1 MERVVVITGGSSGIG
16 KAIAERFAATGNTVY
31 ELSRSGKSTP
41 YIRHIT
47 CDLTDSAQIKAAF
60 AELAQSCRRIDILIN
75 NAGMGVS
82 GATEF
87 IAEDEAR
94 CLMDIDFFAAWL
106 CAKEALPLLR
116 KSKSAKI
123 INISSVAAVFAI
135 PFQSFYS
142 AAKAAINA
150 LSSALALELRPFGIQ
165 VTAFMPGD
173 IKSGFTA
180 ARVKNEAGSELY
192 GQAIADSVAIMER
205 DESKGM
211 EPYRIADA
219 VYNLCTRAKLKPLYT
234 CGLKYKFFLFL
245 GKILPCSLI
254 QLILRMMYCPH
265 KKQPHKKQP
274 PTTAED
280 NTPQQ

>member
-1 MERVVVITGGSSGIG
+1 MERIVVITGGSSGIG
-16 KAIAERFAATGNTVY
+16 KAIAERFAATGNIVY

-41 YIRHIT
+41 HIHHIT
-47 CDLTDSAQIKAAF
+47 CDLTDSAQIKEAF
-60 AELAQSCRRIDILIN
+60 AELARSVRRIDILIN

-82 GATEF
+82 GATEC
-87 IAEDEAR
+87 ISEEEAR
-94 CLMDIDFFAAWL
+94 QLMDVDFFAAWL

-116 KSKSAKI
+116 KSKAAKI

-150 LSSALALELRPFGIQ
+150 LSSALALELKPFGIQ

-180 ARVKNEAGSELY
+180 ARIKNDAGAELY
-192 GQAIADSVAIMER
+192 GEAIDISVAIMER
-205 DESKGM
+205 DESQGM
-211 EPYRIADA
+211 TPQRIADA
-219 VYNLCTRAKLKPLYT
+219 VYNLCSLIKLKPLYT

-245 GKILPCSLI
+245 GKVLPCSLI
-254 QLILRMMYCPH
+254 QMILRMMYCP
-265 KKQPHKKQP
+265 KKRPAAK
-274 PTTAED
+274 TAPEE
-280 NTPQQ
+280 